1 MLTLVEECVRRIGL
15 HYQAF
20 AGFIHVPLGGALAV
34 PGTNSQSP
42 FQYIEKLRKW
52 VLMKWNTHA
61 RHDRG
66 LKNGE
71 GVARVL
77 SQCPPQQ
84 LHRPDIQRRTSRFVV
99 LDHVVMND
107 FFKRCGEV

>member
-15 HYQAF
+15 HHETLS
-20 AGFIHVPLGGALAV
+20 GFIHVPLSGALTV
-34 PGTNSQSP
+34 PVCKRQRA
-42 FQYIEKLRKW
+42 FQHIEKLRKW
-52 VLMKWNTHA
+52 MLMKWNTHA

-66 LKNGE
+66 LINGE

-84 LHRPDIQRRTSRFVV
+84 LHRPDSKRRAACYVV
-99 LDHVVMND
+99 L
-107 FFKRCGEV
+107 

>member
-15 HYQAF
+15 DHQAF
-20 AGFIHVPLGGALAV
+20 AGSIHVPLSGSLAV
-34 PGTNSQSP
+34 PGSNRERA
-42 FQYIEKLRKW
+42 FQYIEELRKW
-52 VLMKWNTHA
+52 VLMKGNTHA

-84 LHRPDIQRRTSRFVV
+84 LHLPDIKRRTARFVV
-99 LDHVVMND
+99 LNNI
-107 FFKRCGEV
+107 